1 MKRRTSRMK
10 TMKKTLGWL
19 VVAAAL
25 TIGMAACSSDSDS
38 IVEPTIQEPA
48 PTSLHITVGAGIAND
63 NATTRA
69 DVKEGTNSET
79 GKATHTLVFTTG
91 DRLYFWR
98 WVNGNNLSG
107 ILTMDGSPSSDGLSA
122 TFSGDVKMY
131 NGDNEEITNYDYSSI
146 DNPLSGSTAQL
157 IPSGAATGCF
167 NEASHMGIIFNESF
181 SIASDVNTLM
191 KTALYVEGSYDDTQQ
206 RFNLT
211 KQFPILNCA
220 LGGLTAG
227 ATYSITLRFANTKAD
242 YDINSLPEAPIAYTP
257 TVTADG
263 GGNVRFAISGNNDL
277 LDNIFYWVLRLSG
290 GGETWECVIGQK
302 QFEPKVYNL
311 TRNSRYSPSAFSYNQ
326 AGTEQYIYN
335 TFGLNEATWGT
346 HTDFGLAKFKIMLT
360 NKNGWASGNLKFS
373 HFTISDG
380 NGHTY
385 NIRTG
390 TDDPDFDNTT
400 QFYVATKPT
409 STTTATFTYN
419 SGTTTYIGTF
429 PNFVSTGGVVSDFG
443 IIELR
448 EQ

>member
-1 MKRRTSRMK
+1 MMKQTI
-10 TMKKTLGWL
+10 KKTLGWL

-25 TIGMAACSSDSDS
+25 TIGMTACSSDSDS

-69 DVKEGTNSET
+69 DVVNGTNSET
-79 GKATHTLVFTTG
+79 GKPTHTLVFTTG

-98 WVNGNNLSG
+98 YISGAGILTG
-107 ILTMDGSPSSDGLSA
+107 ILTMDGSPSADGLSA
-122 TFSGDVKMY
+122 TFSGDVKLY
-131 NGDNEEITNYDYSSI
+131 NGDEEEITGYDYSNIS
-146 DNPLSGSTAQL
+146 NPLSGSTAYL
-157 IPSGAATGCF
+157 IPSGATAGCF
-167 NEASHMGIIFNESF
+167 NEANHVGAIFNESY
-181 SIASDVNTLM
+181 SIAADVNTLM
-191 KTALYVEGSYDDTQQ
+191 KTALYVKGDYNSTQQ

-220 LGGLTAG
+220 LGGLTP
-227 ATYSITLRFANTKAD
+227 NT
-242 YDINSLPEAPIAYTP
+242 AYTVKLRWTESKLEEYEP
-257 TVTADG
+257 NDGIYEIPYASTVTTDA
-263 GGNVRFAISGNNDL
+263 GGNARFAISGKNDY
-277 LDNIFYWVLRLSG
+277 LDDNYYWVLRLSNG
-290 GGETWECVIGQK
+290 SQTKDYVIGQK
-302 QFEPKVYNL
+302 TFGPKIYNL
-311 TRNSRYSPSAFSYNQ
+311 TRDGYSVSAFSYNQ

-335 TFGLNEATWGT
+335 TFCLTEATWST

-360 NKNGWASGNLKFS
+360 NKNGMGLGYMKFS
-373 HFTISDG
+373 HFTINDG

-400 QFYVATKPT
+400 QFYVATVPT

-419 SGTTTYIGTF
+419 SGTKTYVGTI

>member
-1 MKRRTSRMK
+1 MK
-10 TMKKTLGWL
+10 TVKKSLGWL

-25 TIGMAACSSDSDS
+25 TIGMAACSSDADS

-69 DVKEGTNSET
+69 DVVNGTNSET

-98 WVNGNNLSG
+98 YIDDNYLSG
-107 ILTMDGSPSSDGLSA
+107 ILTMDGSPSADGLSA

-131 NGDNEEITNYDYSSI
+131 DNYNKEITNYDYSSI
-146 DNPLSGSTAQL
+146 NKPLSGSTAYI
-157 IPSGAATGCF
+157 IPSGAASGCF
-167 NEASHMGIIFNESF
+167 NEANHLGAIFNQSY
-181 SIASDVNTLM
+181 SIAKDVNTLM

-206 RFNLT
+206 RYTLT
-211 KQFPILNCA
+211 KQMPILNCA
-220 LGGLTAG
+220 LGGLTP
-227 ATYSITLRFANTKAD
+227 NT
-242 YDINSLPEAPIAYTP
+242 AYTVKLRRAYNQEIYKYNVYVAEITYAS
-257 TVTADG
+257 TVTTDAF
-263 GGNVRFAISGNNDL
+263 GNVRFAISGSHKSLNTNN
-277 LDNIFYWVLRLSG
+277 YWVVQLSSAG
-290 GGETWECVIGQK
+290 HTKDYVIGQK
-302 QFEPKVYNL
+302 TFEPKVYNL
-311 TRNSRYSPSAFSYNQ
+311 TRDLRAYTPSAFSYNQ

-335 TFGLNEATWGT
+335 TFCLTEATWST
-346 HTDFGLAKFKIMLT
+346 HTDYGLAKFKIMLT
-360 NKNGWASGNLKFS
+360 DKDGMGLGNMKFS
-373 HFTISDG
+373 HFTINDG

-390 TDDPDFDNTT
+390 TDDPDFDDTT
-400 QFYVATKPT
+400 QFYVVTEPT

-429 PNFVSTGGVVSDFG
+429 PNFVSTGGVVSNFG